1 MSISKFCFRLRLFSP
16 LIGERLSRPSVLWVP
31 VIYGFL
37 FSENFAFLLSW
48 NTCFEISN
56 PQCTTKRWHWKPLTP
71 SSPGRPLP
79 LLIPVECWSSLEGFQ
94 ETVHHPLLVVWR
106 VEVNQ
111 GSLLLRSLRP
121 LALLLLTSLLG
132 ARLLSLR
139 LALLDDFVVGILKEE
154 WINVNPI
161 NPLSSRTF

>member
-31 VIYGFL
+31 VIYGYL
-37 FSENFAFLLSW
+37 FIFAIMEHLLRDL
-48 NTCFEISN
+48 
-56 PQCTTKRWHWKPLTP
+56 QCTTKRWHWNRLTP

-139 LALLDDFVVGILKEE
+139 FALLDDFVVGILKEE
-154 WINVNPI
+154 CNPR
-161 NPLSSRTF
+161 LLVR